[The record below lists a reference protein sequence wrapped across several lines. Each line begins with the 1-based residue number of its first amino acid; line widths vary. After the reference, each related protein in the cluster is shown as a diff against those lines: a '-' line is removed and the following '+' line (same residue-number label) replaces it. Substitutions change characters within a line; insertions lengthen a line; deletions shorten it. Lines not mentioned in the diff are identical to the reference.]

1 MDILHNLAL
10 GADVAFS
17 WQGLLFCFVGVLVG
31 TFVGVL
37 TRRHCRKLQVGTVR
51 LS

>member
-10 GADVAFS
+10 GAEVAFS

-37 TRRHCRKLQVGTVR
+37 PGIGPLAAISLALPMT
-51 LS
+51 